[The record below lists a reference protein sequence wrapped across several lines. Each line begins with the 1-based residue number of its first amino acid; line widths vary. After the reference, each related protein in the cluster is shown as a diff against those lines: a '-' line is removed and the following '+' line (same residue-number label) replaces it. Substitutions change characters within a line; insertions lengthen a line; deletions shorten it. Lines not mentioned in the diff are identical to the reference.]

1 MPKVPPTSTIKT
13 TTSSIA
19 SSSTSRASKSA
30 SKKEKIPTVDL
41 PSYTYK
47 DYTDPKPYMVYTQ
60 DEAEADDLVVS
71 LKSGYAQLCLPYKDM
86 VLTRPVPWP

>member
-1 MPKVPPTSTIKT
+1 
-13 TTSSIA
+13 
-19 SSSTSRASKSA
+19 
-30 SKKEKIPTVDL
+30 
-41 PSYTYK
+41 
-47 DYTDPKPYMVYTQ
+47 MVYTQ